1 MKNASATLPP
11 IIEKPDD
18 TLYTTQVCRGLA
30 CLLVTFYH
38 GWGVVGEWY
47 HVKPLLNPSNFGFSG
62 VHMFFV
68 ISGLIIY
75 YAHLRDVDNYHRIP
89 AYLLKRLVRI
99 YPLYWIVLF
108 VVFDWETFT
117 NSMKLGD
124 FLSNAFFF
132 SSSQPLIVNVSWTLA
147 YELMF
152 YVIFVAFIF
161 KRMLGLVLFTV
172 WFSLVGLNYHYHITN
187 MIGLDLLNT
196 LFMLGLVTAAV
207 LISLRN
213 KLDQNQRDLIG
224 LGSLVTGTVIFVY
237 TAWWYISLDGAKMS
251 VWNSLPLTIGFGT
264 GTALLLMASVSAKM
278 EAFWK
283 RQRFLLLIGN
293 ASYSIYLVHFKC
305 MSYLAKTISSL
316 DWHFWGLAGERTQ
329 IKSRILL
336 AVMVLLSVIFGIIIH
351 KLVEKPIIHIFRKWV
366 FRDTYRRSE

>member
-11 IIEKPDD
+11 IVEKPDD

-38 GWGVVGEWY
+38 GWGIVDEWY

-75 YAHLRDVDNYHRIP
+75 YAHRRDVDNYHRIP
-89 AYLLKRLVRI
+89 AYFLKRLVRI

-108 VVFDWETFT
+108 VVFDWETFA
-117 NSMKLGD
+117 NSMKLVD

-147 YELMF
+147 YELIF
-152 YVIFVAFIF
+152 YVIFIAFII
-161 KRMLGLVLFTV
+161 KRTLGLVLFTA

-187 MIGLDLLNT
+187 MIGLDLLNI

-224 LGSLVTGTVIFVY
+224 IGSLVAGTVIFVY

-293 ASYSIYLVHFKC
+293 ASYAIYLVHFKC

-351 KLVEKPIIHIFRKWV
+351 KLVEKPILAIFRQWV
-366 FRDTYRRSE
+366 FRDTYRRSG